1 MVIDGNFAQSF
12 RLPER
17 RRLLFED
24 RSNLQVKKLA
34 PMVSFDLGELMVSD
48 DSGLAPIPNMNAI
61 ERQRKH
67 TMDVMKALPKGLV
80 FDEKSNWL
88 AFKHKFSLY
97 ASQLDWTPKDCFNC
111 LCWSLTGEGGRFL
124 CHSVET
130 KTYPHLS
137 ATAEIH

>member
-12 RLPER
+12 PVPER

-24 RSNLQVKKLA
+24 RSNPQVTKPA

-48 DSGLAPIPNMNAI
+48 VSGLAPIPDMNAI

-80 FDEKSNWL
+80 FGLLSNIN
-88 AFKHKFSLY
+88 FHCMRPS
-97 ASQLDWTPKDCFNC
+97 
-111 LCWSLTGEGGRFL
+111 
-124 CHSVET
+124 
-130 KTYPHLS
+130 
-137 ATAEIH
+137 